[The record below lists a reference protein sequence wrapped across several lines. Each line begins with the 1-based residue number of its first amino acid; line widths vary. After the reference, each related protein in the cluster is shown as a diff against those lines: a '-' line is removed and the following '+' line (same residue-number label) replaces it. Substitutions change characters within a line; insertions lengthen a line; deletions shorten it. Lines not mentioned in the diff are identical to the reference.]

1 MKVTI
6 DGITYEGT
14 EAEIRSIVENPPH
27 RPPVQINYWDEWG
40 RNITPPPRRPSSGEP
55 YRGEYPIVMCSF
67 M

>member
-40 RNITPPPRRPSSGEP
+40 RRVPPPPNTGTTREYPR
-55 YRGEYPIVMCSF
+55 EYPIVMCSIL
-67 M
+67 